1 MIAERGCGEQLIVGC
16 DSDLVRRQEKLPLSG
31 AKVLLNKF
39 RAAKTRH
46 VTHVDHQREV
56 VAVFVDAGAPK
67 VHVEREDSGGGDC
80 GGGGGGVQFGP
91 RGRAPIF

>member
-39 RAAKTRH
+39 RAAKTRQ
-46 VTHVDHQREV
+46 VTHVDHQREEV
-56 VAVFVDAGAPK
+56 SVFVDAGSPK
-67 VHVEREDSGGGDC
+67 VHVERDDSGGGDC
-80 GGGGGGVQFGP
+80 GGGAGDVQFGP